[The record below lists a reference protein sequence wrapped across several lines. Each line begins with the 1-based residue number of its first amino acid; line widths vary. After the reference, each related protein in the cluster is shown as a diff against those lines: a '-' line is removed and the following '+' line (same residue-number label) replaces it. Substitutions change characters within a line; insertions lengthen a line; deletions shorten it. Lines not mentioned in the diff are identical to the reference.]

1 MFLNQL
7 NSEERSIFL
16 KLAIA
21 VIKADGKLEEKE
33 KLFVAEYSREM
44 GVTDYD
50 LNENIEPLELA
61 EKIGK
66 SSTDA
71 VKRIFLLELVA
82 LANADGEF
90 AESERSLILSLAQ
103 KFGLAENQL
112 NDCLKLLAEYN
123 DVSAKLM
130 NFIQEAK

>member
-7 NSEERSIFL
+7 NNEERSIFL

-21 VIKADGKLEEKE
+21 VIKSDGKLEEKE

-50 LNENIEPLELA
+50 LNENIEPLGLA

-90 AESERSLILSLAQ
+90 AESEKSLILSLLQ

-123 DVSAKLM
+123 DVSAKLTT
-130 NFIQEAK
+130 FIQEAK

>member
-7 NSEERSIFL
+7 NNEERRIFL

-50 LNENIEPLELA
+50 LNENIEPLGLA

-90 AESERSLILSLAQ
+90 AESEKSLILSLLQ
-103 KFGLAENQL
+103 KFGLTENQL
-112 NDCLKLLAEYN
+112 NESLKLLAEYN
-123 DVSAKLM
+123 DVSAKLTA
-130 NFIQEAK
+130 FIQEAK

>member
-7 NSEERSIFL
+7 NNEERSIFL

-21 VIKADGKLEEKE
+21 IIKADGKLEEKE

-50 LNENIEPLELA
+50 LNENIEPLGLA

-66 SSTDA
+66 DSTDA

-90 AESERSLILSLAQ
+90 AESEKSLILSLLQ
-103 KFGLAENQL
+103 KFGLTENQL
-112 NDCLKLLAEYN
+112 NESLKLLAEYN
-123 DVSAKLM
+123 DVSAKLTV
-130 NFIQEAK
+130 FIQEAK

>member
-7 NSEERSIFL
+7 NNEERSIFL

-50 LNENIEPLELA
+50 LNENIEPLGLA

-66 SSTDA
+66 DSTDA

-90 AESERSLILSLAQ
+90 AESEKTLILSLLQ
-103 KFGLAENQL
+103 KFGLTENQL
-112 NDCLKLLAEYN
+112 NDCIKLLAEYN
-123 DVSAKLM
+123 DILAKLTT
-130 NFIQEAK
+130 FIQEAK

>member
-7 NSEERSIFL
+7 NNEERSIFL

-21 VIKADGKLEEKE
+21 IIKADGKLEEKE

-50 LNENIEPLELA
+50 LNENIEPLGLA

-66 SSTDA
+66 DSTDA

-90 AESERSLILSLAQ
+90 AESEKSLILSLLQ
-103 KFGLAENQL
+103 KFGLTENQL
-112 NDCLKLLAEYN
+112 NDCIKLLAEYN
-123 DVSAKLM
+123 DILAKLTT
-130 NFIQEAK
+130 FIQEAK

>member
-7 NSEERSIFL
+7 NNEERRIFL

-50 LNENIEPLELA
+50 LNENIEPLRLA

-90 AESERSLILSLAQ
+90 AESEKSLILSLLQ
-103 KFGLAENQL
+103 KFGLTENQL
-112 NDCLKLLAEYN
+112 N
-123 DVSAKLM
+123 
-130 NFIQEAK
+130 

>member
-7 NSEERSIFL
+7 NNEERRIFL

-50 LNENIEPLELA
+50 LNENIEPLRLA

-90 AESERSLILSLAQ
+90 AESEKSLILSLLQ
-103 KFGLAENQL
+103 KFGLTENQL
-112 NDCLKLLAEYN
+112 NESLKLLAEYN
-123 DVSAKLM
+123 DVSAKLTA
-130 NFIQEAK
+130 FIQEAK

>member
-7 NSEERSIFL
+7 NNEERSIFL

-21 VIKADGKLEEKE
+21 VIKADGKLEEQE

-50 LNENIEPLELA
+50 LNENIEPLGLA

-82 LANADGEF
+82 LANADGKF
-90 AESERSLILSLAQ
+90 AESEKSLILSLLQ
-103 KFGLAENQL
+103 KFGLTENQL
-112 NDCLKLLAEYN
+112 NESLKLLAEYN
-123 DVSAKLM
+123 DVSAKLTK
-130 NFIQEAK
+130 FIQEVK

>member
-7 NSEERSIFL
+7 NNEERSIFL

-21 VIKADGKLEEKE
+21 VIKADGKLEEQE

-50 LNENIEPLELA
+50 LNENIEPLGLA

-82 LANADGEF
+82 LANADGKF
-90 AESERSLILSLAQ
+90 AESEKSLILSLLQ
-103 KFGLAENQL
+103 KFGLTENQL
-112 NDCLKLLAEYN
+112 NESLKLLAEYN
-123 DVSAKLM
+123 DVSAKLTA
-130 NFIQEAK
+130 FIQEAK

>member
-7 NSEERSIFL
+7 NNEERSIFL

-21 VIKADGKLEEKE
+21 IIKADGKLEEKE

-44 GVTDYD
+44 GVIDYD

-66 SSTDA
+66 DSTDT
-71 VKRIFLLELVA
+71 VKHIFLLELVA

-90 AESERSLILSLAQ
+90 AESEKSLILSLLQ

-112 NDCLKLLAEYN
+112 NDCLKLLVEYN
-123 DVSAKLM
+123 NISAKLTS
-130 NFIQEAK
+130 FIQGAK

>member
-7 NSEERSIFL
+7 NNEERSIFL

-50 LNENIEPLELA
+50 LNENIEPLGLA

-90 AESERSLILSLAQ
+90 AESEKSLILSLLQ
-103 KFGLAENQL
+103 KFELTENQL
-112 NDCLKLLAEYN
+112 NESLKLLAEYN
-123 DVSAKLM
+123 DVSAKLTA
-130 NFIQEAK
+130 FIQEAK

>member
-7 NSEERSIFL
+7 NNEERSIFL

-21 VIKADGKLEEKE
+21 VIKADGKLEEQE
-33 KLFVAEYSREM
+33 NLFVAEYSREM

-50 LNENIEPLELA
+50 LNENIEPLGLA

-66 SSTDA
+66 DSTDT

-90 AESERSLILSLAQ
+90 AESEKTLILSLLQ
-103 KFGLAENQL
+103 KFGLTENQL
-112 NDCLKLLAEYN
+112 NDCIKLLAEYN
-123 DVSAKLM
+123 DILAKLTT
-130 NFIQEAK
+130 FIQEAK

>member
-7 NSEERSIFL
+7 NNEERSIFL

-21 VIKADGKLEEKE
+21 VIKADGKLEEQE

-50 LNENIEPLELA
+50 LNENIEPLGLA

-66 SSTDA
+66 DSTDA

-90 AESERSLILSLAQ
+90 AASEKTLILSLLQ
-103 KFGLAENQL
+103 KFGLTENQL
-112 NDCLKLLAEYN
+112 NDCIKLLAEYN
-123 DVSAKLM
+123 DILAKLTT
-130 NFIQEAK
+130 FIQEAK